1 MTPTVAK
8 RLADF
13 TSSLQ
18 EADLPDA
25 VVAKAHTC
33 LLNGLGIAYVGL
45 DTPYHSVASAAAQAM
60 YGASSDATLLPTGA
74 RSSISGAI
82 LTNGALFHGRAQEDT
97 CGAAHLGA
105 VVIPLLIAL
114 VESGRAN
121 ANQIIPALVA
131 GYEAGGLFEELL
143 AGHTTPRG
151 FRATTLFGVT
161 AAAAAASRLL
171 ELSAEQT
178 EAALNNAVSL
188 SGGLLQ
194 SFVEGTDEWR
204 YQVGTTAQLG
214 WTATE
219 LARAGSVSARAAF
232 EGAKGMAAAF
242 AETSLDGDAIGRKL
256 GHDWQTLR
264 VAFKPFPVCA
274 FNQTP
279 VTAALQLRD
288 QFSLEQIKSV
298 TVNMNPYECGY
309 AGMDSYGPFTSISG
323 TLMSIPFCIAL
334 TLVHGTPTMQNM
346 TTYDDPKVNA
356 LEKRIDLSADPDI
369 PVLSCRIL
377 VTLDDD
383 TPVNFLCTMTPAD
396 YAYDFEDMTRR
407 LKVLATG
414 EDLDPNAIDT
424 LAAFCADPSH
434 VPLAQ
439 VLDVFHRD

>member
-1 MTPTVAK
+1 MNPTVAE

-13 TSSLQ
+13 TSTLN
-18 EADLPDA
+18 ETDLPEA
-25 VVAKAHTC
+25 VIAKARTC

-45 DTPYHSVASAAAQAM
+45 DTPYHPVAAAAARAM
-60 YGASSDATLLPTGA
+60 YGNAYDATLLPTGE
-74 RSSISGAI
+74 RSSVSGAI

-114 VESGRAN
+114 VESGRAP
-121 ANQIIPALVA
+121 AGRIIPALVA
-131 GYEAGGLFEELL
+131 GYEAGGLFEDLL
-143 AGHTTPRG
+143 AGKTTPRG

-161 AAAAAASRLL
+161 AAAAASSRLL
-171 ELSAEQT
+171 GLSADQT
-178 EAALNNAVSL
+178 AAALNNAVSL

-219 LARAGSVSARAAF
+219 LARAGSVSSRAAF
-232 EGAKGMAAAF
+232 EGEKGLASAF
-242 AETSLDGDAIGRKL
+242 AETPLDDKAIGEKL
-256 GHDWQTLR
+256 GRDWQTLR

-279 VTAALQLRD
+279 VTAALKLRD
-288 QFSLEQIKSV
+288 QVAPDRIRAVAVK
-298 TVNMNPYECGY
+298 MNPYECGY
-309 AGMDSYGPFTSISG
+309 AGMDSTGPFTSISG

-334 TLVHGTPTMQNM
+334 TLVRGTPTMRNM
-346 TTYDDPKVNA
+346 TTYDDPEVNA
-356 LEKRIDLSADPDI
+356 LEKRIVLSADPEI
-369 PVLSCRIL
+369 PVLSCRIR

-383 TPVNFLCTMTPAD
+383 TLLDLDCPMTPAD
-396 YAYDFEDMTRR
+396 YAYDFGEMARR
-407 LKVLATG
+407 LKVLASG
-414 EDLDPNAIDT
+414 EGLDPSAIDR
-424 LAAFCADPSH
+424 LASFCADPDH

-439 VLDVFHRD
+439 VFQVFHGG